1 MAVLI
6 INQFTQVIQF
16 RNNANM
22 FQGKGV
28 ANGYTLNTKGNFS
41 IGQIA
46 GNFNAF
52 FSWASVL
59 FDPDV
64 SDTPIIEGEI
74 KGFFGPEIAEVT

>member
-6 INQFTQVIQF
+6 INQVTRVNEF

-41 IGQIA
+41 VGQIA
-46 GNFNAF
+46 GNFNSF
-52 FSWASVL
+52 FSWANAI

-64 SDTPIIEGEI
+64 TDTPIIEGEV
-74 KGFFGPEIAEVT
+74 KSFLGPEIAEVT

>member
-6 INQFTQVIQF
+6 INQVTQVNQF

-41 IGQIA
+41 VGQIA

-52 FSWASVL
+52 FIGANVI
-59 FDPDV
+59 FDSDIT
-64 SDTPIIEGEI
+64 DTPIIDGEV
-74 KGFFGPEIAEVT
+74 KGFIGPEIAEVT